1 MLRLIRRLSFPFV
14 QFSLITYLFP
24 PLICSFNLLS
34 FDDVTWQRAH
44 HLVVVVLQLK
54 VTFLVVPF
62 TFRRESCK
70 MDQPFV
76 KTYATLGYLWWRD
89 GSLSH
94 SAPRTILSLSHSG
107 ERERKKREKEE
118 NLTIKW
124 SCCNPPQKKKMLR
137 KCLVSMPS
145 NVLFPPSFREIRK
158 QKKNLLSV
166 LVVENIGDH
175 WRPVLW
181 HRGENLRQSKSE
193 PNKIWGDF
201 SHSRSGRQSI
211 GSEQNEQPG
220 VRDVWSDRYIAL
232 FKAFC
237 IHPDGYSPNPMANWK
252 EKKKKGKKKKKKSF
266 FVNIQI
272 SEQISSSINVMAIL
286 RVCVLFGFYSNR
298 ALSPFVDTLFYS
310 ACFRVTRVRF
320 GVVCSF

>member
-1 MLRLIRRLSFPFV
+1 
-14 QFSLITYLFP
+14 
-24 PLICSFNLLS
+24 
-34 FDDVTWQRAH
+34 
-44 HLVVVVLQLK
+44 
-54 VTFLVVPF
+54 
-62 TFRRESCK
+62 
-70 MDQPFV
+70 
-76 KTYATLGYLWWRD
+76 
-89 GSLSH
+89 
-94 SAPRTILSLSHSG
+94 
-107 ERERKKREKEE
+107 
-118 NLTIKW
+118 
-124 SCCNPPQKKKMLR
+124 
-137 KCLVSMPS
+137 MPS

-252 EKKKKGKKKKKKSF
+252 EKKKKGKKKKKF
-266 FVNIQI
+266 FCQ
-272 SEQISSSINVMAIL
+272 
-286 RVCVLFGFYSNR
+286 YSNFWTNFIVNQCYGYFTCVR
-298 ALSPFVDTLFYS
+298 VVWLLFESGPFSVRRHSLLFRLLP
-310 ACFRVTRVRF
+310 CHTRPLWCCVF
-320 GVVCSF
+320 LLKELKIITKK